1 MGRCCA
7 YPSLRY
13 ICANALDSG
22 STAAWLYSECFECC
36 REEVVSE
43 GRAVIG
49 LSRLFLAIGVK
60 RILEERGLATEVK
73 WDRKV
78 DRDIETERAETN
90 TCNTTRYPQHSSE
103 V

>member
-36 REEVVSE
+36 REEVVNE

-60 RILEERGLATEVK
+60 RILEERGFGNRGQMGQK
-73 WDRKV
+73 GG
-78 DRDIETERAETN
+78 
-90 TCNTTRYPQHSSE
+90 
-103 V
+103 

>member
-22 STAAWLYSECFECC
+22 STAAWLYSECFKCC
-36 REEVVSE
+36 REEVVNE

-78 DRDIETERAETN
+78 DRDIETKRAETN